1 MTAPSSKRKF
11 WAYAASFGA
20 LWGAFEAL
28 LGVFLHALQV
38 PFTGLM
44 LASLGC
50 LILAAQRRVAPWA
63 GISLMTGLIAG
74 FCRAI
79 TPSTALLGPLI
90 GIVTEALLVELAFLL
105 LGRGTLGAIF
115 GGLLAALWSISQG
128 LVMKVILYGAPV
140 VELAVAMAEK
150 LLGWVG
156 LSLSS
161 GIWAVIVFFGII
173 GLVGAVA
180 GGVGSRM
187 GRSLVHY
194 REELIASKEGA
205 P

>member
-1 MTAPSSKRKF
+1 MTAQPSKQRF

-44 LASLGC
+44 LTSLGC
-50 LILAAQRRVAPWA
+50 LILTAQRRVAPWA
-63 GISLMTGLIAG
+63 GISLATGLIAG

-90 GIVTEALLVELAFLL
+90 GIVTEALLVELAFLF
-105 LGRGTLGAIF
+105 LGRGMLGAVF
-115 GGLLAALWSISQG
+115 GGFLAALWSISQG

-140 VELAVAMAEK
+140 VELAISMTEK

-156 LSLSS
+156 LTVSS
-161 GIWAVIVFFGII
+161 GIWAVATLFGLI

-180 GGVGSRM
+180 GGIGSYM
-187 GRSLVHY
+187 GRSLVRY
-194 REELIASKEGA
+194 RDELIASTGDS